1 MSSVQLVYDPTAPTQ
16 HAAGGLTA
24 RQLRHGLRGAV
35 VGFIDNAKPNF
46 EHLVAGLAE
55 ILPAQYGVARILTR
69 RKRGAAMPAPGD
81 YIDALAAE
89 CDLVI
94 TGSGD

>member
-1 MSSVQLVYDPTAPTQ
+1 MASATTVLSPEAPAMQ
-16 HAAGGLTA
+16 R
-24 RQLRHGLRGAV
+24 RQQQRLRVDTLKGKV

-46 EHLVAGLAE
+46 NYLVEDLGEL
-55 ILPAQYGVARILTR
+55 LKKQYGVKEVVIR
-69 RKRGAAMPAPGD
+69 RKRAASIPAPTS
-81 YIDALAAE
+81 YIDELAVC

>member
-1 MSSVQLVYDPTAPTQ
+1 MPESSAVYVPTAPIEQ
-16 HAAGGLTA
+16 KIEQA
-24 RQLRHGLRGAV
+24 RRTLETLQGCV

-46 EHLVAGLAE
+46 EHLVDDVAE
-55 ILPAQYGVARILTR
+55 LLVSKYGVSTVIKR
-69 RKRGAAMPAPGD
+69 RKRAASIPAP
-81 YIDALAAE
+81 DAMIEELAGS

>member
-1 MSSVQLVYDPTAPTQ
+1 MTGGQLVYDPTAPTQ
-16 HAAGGLTA
+16 HAPRRIGRAIEGLN
-24 RQLRHGLRGAV
+24 GAV

-46 EHLVAGLAE
+46 EYLVEELSQ
-55 ILPAQYGVARILTR
+55 LFTAQYGVTRVLTR
-69 RKRGAAMPAPGD
+69 RKRGAAMPAPVE
-81 YIDALAAE
+81 YIDALATE

>member
-1 MSSVQLVYDPTAPTQ
+1 MTGSTAVFAPTAPREQ
-16 HAAGGLTA
+16 KSEQA
-24 RQLRHGLRGAV
+24 RRTLETLRGCT

-46 EHLVAGLAE
+46 EHLVDDVAE
-55 ILPAQYGVARILTR
+55 LLISKYGVAKVVKR
-69 RKRGAAMPAPGD
+69 RKRAASIPAPEEMVKE
-81 YIDALAAE
+81 LAAS